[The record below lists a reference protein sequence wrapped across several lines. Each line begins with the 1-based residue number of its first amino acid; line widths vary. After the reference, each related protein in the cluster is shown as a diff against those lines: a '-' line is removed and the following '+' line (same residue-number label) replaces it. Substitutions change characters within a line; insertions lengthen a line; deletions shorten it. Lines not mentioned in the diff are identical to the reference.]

1 MSAIQIP
8 SPPAFVVKWAC
19 RRCGHDGGVART
31 TLPIVD
37 QSWNVAMMTNLFEA
51 LRLKLVKIHM
61 RGQGCIASPDDFIV
75 TRATEDDAK
84 IVGLI

>member
-8 SPPAFVVKWAC
+8 CSPAFVVKWAC
-19 RRCGHDGGVART
+19 RRCGHEGGVART
-31 TLPIVD
+31 TLPIID
-37 QSWNVAMMTNLFEA
+37 PSWNVDMMQNLFHA

-61 RGQGCIASPDDFIV
+61 RGQGCVASPDDFIV
-75 TRATEDDAK
+75 KRATEDDAK